1 MTSDEAREGAGR
13 EERVMCEYCESMKPI
28 NEVSDCGE
36 GVGMRLIHN
45 RDGSWVLDV
54 TGYYDGGYICGGA
67 TVPIVAC
74 PMCGRKLA
82 ERGK

>member
-1 MTSDEAREGAGR
+1 
-13 EERVMCEYCESMKPI
+13 MCEYCEGVKPI
-28 NEVSDCGE
+28 KECDNE
-36 GVGMRLIHN
+36 GVDVRLIHN

-54 TGYYDGGYICGGA
+54 TGYYDGGYICGGC

-82 ERGK
+82 ERGR

>member
-1 MTSDEAREGAGR
+1 
-13 EERVMCEYCESMKPI
+13 MCEYCEGGKPI
-28 NEVSDCGE
+28 QKCDAE
-36 GVGMRLIHN
+36 GVDVRLIHN

-74 PMCGRKLA
+74 PMCGRKLM
-82 ERGK
+82 ERRQ

>member
-1 MTSDEAREGAGR
+1 
-13 EERVMCEYCESMKPI
+13 MCEFCEGGKPI
-28 NEVSDCGE
+28 KECDNE
-36 GVGMRLIHN
+36 GVDVRLIRN

-74 PMCGRKLA
+74 PVCGRRLA
-82 ERGK
+82 ERGE